1 MNIKQR
7 LKSRYIHLKDG
18 LKILAKFIY
27 NQISEAFKRW
37 IPPPSRPFS
46 WGFIFFSVF
55 IVVRYIAIIALML
68 ELASILL
75 PFTGPGVEVVLELI
89 FYTLVTFV
97 LKSIFYKK

>member
-1 MNIKQR
+1 MSIRQR
-7 LKSRYIHLKDG
+7 LQRRYLHLKDG
-18 LKILAKFIY
+18 LKTLAKFIY
-27 NQISEAFKRW
+27 TQTIEAFKGW
-37 IPPPSRPFS
+37 ITPPSRPLS
-46 WGFIFFSVF
+46 WGFVFFSVF

-75 PFTGPGVEVVLELI
+75 PFAGPGFEVVFELI